1 MTGDIPIDDLLEA
14 ARALVRTLSRPGLPE
29 PLAAEHGAHLAKMLA
44 ELDQRLSGGE
54 PIPTAWALP
63 ATAAD
68 SYPACPLPR
77 CNGLV
82 PVTLPLCFAHWWQAP
97 ADLRTAYNLAIRE
110 NRRDDIDAIGKAAI
124 AAVAGLPA
132 RGGNDRRPR

>member
-1 MTGDIPIDDLLEA
+1 MTGDIPMDDLLEA
-14 ARALVRTLSRPGLPE
+14 ARALVQTLSRPGLPRTQ
-29 PLAAEHGAHLAKMLA
+29 AAEHGAHLAKMFR

-54 PIPTAWALP
+54 PVPTEWALP
-63 ATAAD
+63 AMVAE

-97 ADLRTAYNLAIRE
+97 ADLRAAYNLAIRE
-110 NRRDDIDAIGKAAI
+110 NRKDDIEAIGQASV
-124 AAVAGLPA
+124 AAVAGLPT
-132 RGGNDRRPR
+132 RGGE